1 MQMEVRKYNRHAL
14 ALVEPEALEPSS
26 ADVDA
31 LPVRVVLLHLYT
43 TSVPTHIDRRGS
55 LNLTRVHSRAV
66 ME

>member
-31 LPVRVVLLHLYT
+31 LPVRRQDADGLAR
-43 TSVPTHIDRRGS
+43 PDGS
-55 LNLTRVHSRAV
+55 SGL
-66 ME
+66 